1 MRYKINLMSKI
12 RLFCN
17 ESLEEKKEIN
27 IDGDNYHY
35 LANVMRC
42 EVGSVVFLFNENDG
56 EFLAKVSSKLKKV
69 LKLIIYE
76 RKEYEKIDNDFGI
89 IFCPPKSHKLD
100 ILVQKCTE
108 IGVKNFVP
116 VISERTEN
124 RNLNINRMQKIILE
138 AVEQSNQIH
147 VPNICG
153 PVNFTKFIDQFNS
166 ENNEVFFAD
175 IQSDVSISDL
185 KIDNTKSKF
194 ILIGPEGDFSPNE
207 LRILRDSFQSF
218 TIGKRILRSETAAI
232 SSLVLFNNLKVIN

>member
-17 ESLEEKKEIN
+17 ESLEEKREIN

-153 PVNFTKFIDQFNS
+153 PVNFTKFIDQFNI

>member
-1 MRYKINLMSKI
+1 MIYKINLMPKI

-27 IDGDNYHY
+27 IDGDNFHY

-56 EFLAKVSSKLKKV
+56 EFLTKVSSKLKRG
-69 LKLIIYE
+69 LKLIICERKKYE
-76 RKEYEKIDNDFGI
+76 RIDNDFSI
-89 IFCPPKSHKLD
+89 IFCPPKSNKLD
-100 ILVQKCTE
+100 ILIQKCTE

-116 VISERTEN
+116 VISQHTEN
-124 RNLNINRMQKIILE
+124 RSLNINRMKKIILE

-147 VPNICG
+147 VPNICN
-153 PVNFTKFIDQFNS
+153 PVNLTKFIDQFDS
-166 ENNEVFFAD
+166 ENNEIFFAD
-175 IQSDVSISDL
+175 IQSDTSVSDL
-185 KIDNTKSKF
+185 KIDNKKSNF

-207 LRILRDSFQSF
+207 LKILRDSFQSF

-232 SSLVLFNNLKVIN
+232 SSLILFNNIKVIN

>member
-1 MRYKINLMSKI
+1 
-12 RLFCN
+12 
-17 ESLEEKKEIN
+17 
-27 IDGDNYHY
+27 
-35 LANVMRC
+35 
-42 EVGSVVFLFNENDG
+42 
-56 EFLAKVSSKLKKV
+56 
-69 LKLIIYE
+69 
-76 RKEYEKIDNDFGI
+76 
-89 IFCPPKSHKLD
+89 
-100 ILVQKCTE
+100 
-108 IGVKNFVP
+108 
-116 VISERTEN
+116 
-124 RNLNINRMQKIILE
+124 MQKIILE

>member
-17 ESLEEKKEIN
+17 KSLEEKREIN

-56 EFLAKVSSKLKKV
+56 EFLAKVSSKLKKE

-76 RKEYEKIDNDFGI
+76 RKEYEKIDNDFSI

-124 RNLNINRMQKIILE
+124 RNLNINRMKKIILE
-138 AVEQSNQIH
+138 SVEQSNQIQ
-147 VPNICG
+147 VPNICS
-153 PVNFTKFIDQFNS
+153 PVNFTKFIDQFNN
-166 ENNEVFFAD
+166 ENNEIFFAD
-175 IQSDVSISDL
+175 IQSDVKISNL